1 MRNALRLLI
10 PVLTAA
16 VIVLGSGSSVLAAA
30 TPTKESLDANWCFTD
45 VTRTYCFDVDGTVHY
60 LDNSA
65 GSSLTYTAITR
76 TSFFEDG
83 QYIGSS
89 KSVETL
95 RGVFANDGTVTMQ
108 TGIHTRST
116 VDGEDC
122 VYHLVLRLADY
133 EVVVDH
139 VKSTCGG

>member
-1 MRNALRLLI
+1 MSTLDDRPGNRPSIAGRPRRRPTRHSHRRDRQRLGAQRVEIHPMRNALRLLI

-89 KSVETL
+89 
-95 RGVFANDGTVTMQ
+95 
-108 TGIHTRST
+108 
-116 VDGEDC
+116 
-122 VYHLVLRLADY
+122 
-133 EVVVDH
+133 
-139 VKSTCGG
+139 